1 MTAEEMV
8 KRFHA
13 QGPSKGPWRAPC
25 PVHKSRGLTLAIY
38 DDGDRTSVHCHAG
51 CSSDDVL
58 AAVGLTW
65 KDCYYVPRTKLDAK
79 QQAEER
85 RKREAEELKASQL
98 RVGTWILRFI
108 ANGYTRED
116 RNYDMG
122 VICACA
128 IVLSNNG
135 GTKAWD
141 TMLRQHLE
149 RVEAANFVRRNRM
162 MPEVAKERI
171 WSI

>member
-1 MTAEEMV
+1 MTAAEMI
-8 KRFHA
+8 KRFKA

-58 AAVGLTW
+58 VAVGLTW

-85 RKREAEELKASQL
+85 RKREAEERKASQL

-108 ANGYTRED
+108 ANGYTTED
-116 RNYDMG
+116 RDRD
-122 VICACA
+122 VSVLLACA
-128 IVLSNNG
+128 TVLSNNG
-135 GTKAWD
+135 GTKAWEKV
-141 TMLRQHLE
+141 LRLHLE
-149 RVEAANFVRRNRM
+149 RVEAASYCLRHRM
-162 MPEVAKERI
+162 LPEVAKERT

>member
-8 KRFHA
+8 KRFNA

-65 KDCYYVPRTKLDAK
+65 KDCYFIPRTKARREAAGRGA
-79 QQAEER
+79 QQAPEPR
-85 RKREAEELKASQL
+85 SVRQASYGL
-98 RVGTWILRFI
+98 EHGFCGSSPT
-108 ANGYTRED
+108 
-116 RNYDMG
+116 
-122 VICACA
+122 A
-128 IVLSNNG
+128 IPARTEN
-135 GTKAWD
+135 T
-141 TMLRQHLE
+141 T
-149 RVEAANFVRRNRM
+149 
-162 MPEVAKERI
+162 
-171 WSI
+171 